1 MEGIVHIFLIH
12 GFYQQSNRLNHHHG
26 IAGLDGNDH
35 IVEVFPSADTQKFHT
50 TLHDSCRSVTIT
62 AHDTVAQRTVIHTDA
77 DGGMV
82 LFADIQERNKL
93 AFYLLQFGGIFL
105 VGVFQMLEHTTRIH
119 IIARIDAHLLT
130 IKSGHIGRMGCEMHI
145 SHQWLWIAVGFQLGR
160 DMLHILSFAGAL
172 GGKAHQFATGIDDAF
187 GLCHRCL
194 GVIGIG
200 GSHRLYSY
208 RIVAAYQQITHLRS
222 CCLSSLHIIKVK
234 NEE

>member
-26 IAGLDGNDH
+26 ITGLDGNDH
-35 IVEVFPSADTQKFHT
+35 IVEVFPFANTQKLHT

-62 AHDTVAQRTVIHTDA
+62 AHDAVAQRSVVHADT

-82 LFADIQERNKL
+82 LFADIQERNEL
-93 AFYLLQFGGIFL
+93 AFNLLQFGGIFL
-105 VGVFQMLEHTTRIH
+105 VSVFQMLEHTARIH
-119 IIARIDAHLLT
+119 VIAWIDAHLLT
-130 IKSGHIGRMGCEMHI
+130 IQSGHVGCMSREMHI
-145 SHQWLWIAVGFQLGR
+145 SYQWLWVAVGFQLGG
-160 DMLHILSFAGAL
+160 DMLHILRFAGAL
-172 GGKAHQFATGIDDAF
+172 GGEAHQFATCIDDAL

-200 GSHRLYSY
+200 GGHGLYSY
-208 RIVAAYQQITHLRS
+208 RIVAADQQISHLRS
-222 CCLSSLHIIKVK
+222 CCLSSFHIIKVK